1 MSVVVTNTVKQLQ
14 VNVRPHRYNICS
26 DKTVLR
32 TSKALCREVASKRE
46 REAGEREREREITGV
61 KSVFYHL
68 SFMPRATDS
77 A

>member
-1 MSVVVTNTVKQLQ
+1 MRERESLNGLYGPMSVVVTNTVKQLQ

-46 REAGEREREREITGV
+46 REREAGERERERERD
-61 KSVFYHL
+61 H
-68 SFMPRATDS
+68 RC
-77 A
+77 